1 MGKVKKY
8 CVDCG
13 SRLEYDEIIKGHK
26 VPNEF
31 RKNIYH
37 CSNCS
42 AKKGHDVIIA
52 ISRKKIPESKFYESV
67 DVEVFESK

>member
-1 MGKVKKY
+1 MGKVRRY
-8 CVDCG
+8 CPECG

-37 CSNCS
+37 CPNCS
-42 AKKGHDVIIA
+42 EKRGKDVVIA
-52 ISRKKIPESKFYESV
+52 ISKKKLDSEKFYESI
-67 DVEVFESK
+67 DVIVFQEL